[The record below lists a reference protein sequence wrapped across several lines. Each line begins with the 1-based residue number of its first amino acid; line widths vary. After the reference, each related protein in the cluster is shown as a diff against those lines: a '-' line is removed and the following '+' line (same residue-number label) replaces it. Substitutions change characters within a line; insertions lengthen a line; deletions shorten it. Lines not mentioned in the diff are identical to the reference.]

1 MHMLMRTVAI
11 FVCALVLAG
20 GASQAA
26 TTRARELDES
36 FVSPALNGRLHFDVF
51 LPEGY
56 GSTERRYPVIYVLHG
71 LPAGSESY
79 RNSFFVAEAVRRIH
93 GNAIV
98 VTPQGA
104 RDNDSDPEYHDWG
117 DGRDWA
123 TALTRELPAVVDAR
137 FRTIRSRAGRALIG
151 FSAGGYGASIIG
163 LHHLE
168 EFAVLESWSGYFH
181 PTDPSGHHALSLGS
195 TAANESASVH
205 TLVPKLRREFRAHP
219 TYFAFYVGNKD
230 FFAPE
235 NVQLHRE
242 LQKAGVWHTFRLY
255 NGGHQFSLWQ
265 SEAPLWLDYALT
277 HLAR

>member
-11 FVCALVLAG
+11 FVAALVLAG

-26 TTRARELDES
+26 TTPARNLDES
-36 FVSPALNGRLHFDVF
+36 FAARALHGRLHYEVF
-51 LPEGY
+51 LPAGY
-56 GSTERRYPVIYVLHG
+56 GSSSRRYPVIYALHG
-71 LPAGSESY
+71 LPAGSDSY
-79 RNSFFVAEAVRRIH
+79 RNSAFVADAVRRIH
-93 GNAIV
+93 GDAIV

-137 FRTIRSRAGRALIG
+137 FRTVRSRAGRALIG

-163 LHHLE
+163 LHHLD
-168 EFAVLESWSGYFH
+168 EFAVVESWSGYFH
-181 PTDPSGHHALSLGS
+181 PTDPSGHHALSVGS
-195 TAANESASVH
+195 TAANEEASVH
-205 TLVPKLRREFRAHP
+205 ALVPKLRREFRAHP

-235 NVQLHRE
+235 NVRLHRE
-242 LQKAGVWHTFRLY
+242 LERAGIWHTFRIY
-255 NGGHQFSLWQ
+255 NGGHQFALWQ
-265 SEAPLWLDYALT
+265 SEAPRWLDYALK
-277 HLAR
+277 HLAQ